1 MTQHDHVSEKGHV
14 GRENK
19 GLAGRENGVAE
30 HDRDTDQDAT
40 AEKNHADRS
49 GTQMT
54 DVAVLGHPGD
64 PAFGD
69 IAERIRYTQVTTDE
83 ISTMR
88 MASMVIDP
96 RCGAVVTFDG
106 AVRDHDEGRGVV
118 RLVYS
123 AHPSAQEVIE
133 EVAREVATRY
143 PGVIL
148 ALAHRVGTL
157 SVGETALACAVAAAH
172 RKLAFIAC
180 DDLVDTVKKRLPIW
194 KEQAFTDGSS
204 EWVGALE

>member
-1 MTQHDHVSEKGHV
+1 
-14 GRENK
+14 
-19 GLAGRENGVAE
+19 
-30 HDRDTDQDAT
+30 
-40 AEKNHADRS
+40 
-49 GTQMT
+49 MT